1 MSREDRIL
9 DFIQHEGRPMTA
21 REITDGLYGRGK
33 QQGILFGKLQ
43 QMVRKGLLRKM
54 GASQPYGY
62 EACSN
67 NRGSVPGPVL
77 KEEESASCEPVIRPV
92 QSSSAVG
99 RALHEFFVYAQE
111 NRVEMYNEFSFQH
124 ELGLFLR
131 GQFSGYRI
139 EFERN
144 VSFFFRSP
152 RTIKKESDI
161 VLYDVSRGERYAIE
175 LKMPMNGQYPEEMY
189 RFVEDIKFME
199 QLKALG
205 FTRTFAVTLVEDRL
219 FFEGGSLSGIY
230 QYFRAAHPLCGTVN
244 KPTGTT
250 PASISLQG
258 NYVIDWKTL
267 EGSRKY
273 YVVEI

>member
-1 MSREDRIL
+1 
-9 DFIQHEGRPMTA
+9 
-21 REITDGLYGRGK
+21 
-33 QQGILFGKLQ
+33 
-43 QMVRKGLLRKM
+43 
-54 GASQPYGY
+54 
-62 EACSN
+62 
-67 NRGSVPGPVL
+67 
-77 KEEESASCEPVIRPV
+77 
-92 QSSSAVG
+92 
-99 RALHEFFVYAQE
+99 
-111 NRVEMYNEFSFQH
+111 
-124 ELGLFLR
+124 LGLFLR